1 MDAKQKMLDRI
12 EDWRNDAVELY
23 RFGLKHGEDGTMY
36 LAEIEAYRVASEAIQ
51 ADEWSGLGELTALV
65 WEKCL
70 DSDSV
75 WMVNYAGALRQVER
89 FAIGMVGGL

>member
-1 MDAKQKMLDRI
+1 MDAKQRVLHRI
-12 EDWRNDAVELY
+12 TDWRNDAVALY
-23 RFGLKHGEDGTMY
+23 RQRVARGESATQY
-36 LAEIEAYRVASEAIQ
+36 LAEIEAYRVAAEAIQ
-51 ADEWSGLGELTALV
+51 ADEWSGLGNLTALV